1 MQGAHIYIYTMICK
15 QCVRSIVC
23 TKHLHFFNL
32 AETVMGRLP
41 VTRAQLLDPK
51 GTRRND
57 AKNKGLIQLLKI
69 ATEIL
74 DSPMKNCDFP

>member
-1 MQGAHIYIYTMICK
+1 M
-15 QCVRSIVC
+15 
-23 TKHLHFFNL
+23 FFNL

-57 AKNKGLIQLLKI
+57 AKNKGLIQ
-69 ATEIL
+69 
-74 DSPMKNCDFP
+74 NVHYFPSISRVKKS

>member
-1 MQGAHIYIYTMICK
+1 
-15 QCVRSIVC
+15 
-23 TKHLHFFNL
+23 
-32 AETVMGRLP
+32 MGRLP